1 MFTNLWYNESAAS
14 SNSNFE
20 LDLNRNKEAI
30 YKKIRL
36 LHAGISKGSLA
47 VFFEEILTL
56 KSKCGTNLTIGSGG
70 ALSILPWEK
79 IQYFPMADS

>member
-20 LDLNRNKEAI
+20 LDLNLNKEAI

-47 VFFEEILTL
+47 AFFLR
-56 KSKCGTNLTIGSGG
+56 KS
-70 ALSILPWEK
+70 
-79 IQYFPMADS
+79 